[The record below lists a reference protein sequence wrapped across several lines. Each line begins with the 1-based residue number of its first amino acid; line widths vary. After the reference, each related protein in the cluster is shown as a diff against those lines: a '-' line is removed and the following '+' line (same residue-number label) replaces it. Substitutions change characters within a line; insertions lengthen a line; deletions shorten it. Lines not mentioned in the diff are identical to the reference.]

1 MPDIN
6 NEKRELYAE
15 FLSERIYGAITLMAV
30 NISLLVN
37 ITTVTIGHAYAVIIF
52 TTLGLWAASLFA
64 FFMSYKIVHGQ
75 LIPRAKL
82 ARSVVAHRGILD
94 SALPSIILLAVA
106 AMGIISIETALI
118 VDIALAATTMA
129 VMTIQASKSTY
140 GNVKNAII
148 SVAIQFIIGAAI
160 IGIKLA
166 IH

>member
-1 MPDIN
+1 MPDT
-6 NEKRELYAE
+6 NEKREIYAE
-15 FLSERIYGAITLMAV
+15 FLSERIYGAITLLAV

-37 ITTVTIGHAYAVIIF
+37 ISTVTIGHAYAMVIF

-82 ARSVVAHRGILD
+82 ARSVIAHRGILD
-94 SALPSIILLAVA
+94 SALPSIILLTVA
-106 AMGIISIETALI
+106 AFGIISIETALI
-118 VDIALAATTMA
+118 TDVVLAMTTRA

-140 GNVKNAII
+140 SNIKIAVI
-148 SVAIQFIIGAAI
+148 SVAIQFVIGAAI